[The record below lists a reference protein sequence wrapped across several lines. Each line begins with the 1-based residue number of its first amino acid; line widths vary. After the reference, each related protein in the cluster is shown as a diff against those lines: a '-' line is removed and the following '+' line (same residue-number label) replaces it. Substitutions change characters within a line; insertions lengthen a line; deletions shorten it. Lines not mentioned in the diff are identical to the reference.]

1 MTRLPVSKARED
13 FAEALNRVAYR
24 GERIVLERRGKRVA
38 AIVSVE
44 DLDLLERLEDR
55 MDLESA
61 RKALA
66 DVRRH
71 GAVPW
76 EKVKAALRQRRERM
90 VH

>member
-13 FAEALNRVAYR
+13 LADALNRVAYR

-44 DLDLLERLEDR
+44 DLDLLEELEDQ

-71 GAVPW
+71 GTVPW
-76 EKVKAALRQRRERM
+76 EKVKTALRQRRG
-90 VH
+90 